1 MTDKLRSTDAN
12 NVLSN
17 PAYKKAMEKIERN
30 LEEKVKSCPPN
41 DPKMAQSVVLAKQI
55 FYGIQRELVRIM
67 NDVEREPNLKEVSKT
82 SVFKR

>member
-1 MTDKLRSTDAN
+1 MTDKLRNTDAN

-30 LEEKVKSCPPN
+30 LEEKLKGCAPN

-67 NDVEREPNLKEVSKT
+67 NDVEREPNLKEIKKT